1 MAAVTTSLLVKGPSS
16 VVASYLHFARED
28 LHMDLAFPLLLGL
41 VGSGAQTGPRLSHRI
56 SKKRLPQLFGLVL
69 LHAAAN
75 VVVNGL
81 R

>member
-16 VVASYLHFARED
+16 VVASYPHFARED

-41 VGSGAQTGPRLSHRI
+41 GSGAQTGPRLSHRI
-56 SKKRLPQLFGLVL
+56 SKKRLRQLFGLVL

-75 VVVNGL
+75 VVVNAL